1 MSDSAADVVMRQL
14 QAVIE
19 AMNGA
24 RWFVRTIMMSLQRQV
39 KDSLVA
45 QGKDI
50 DCSGCSVFDVGPMQL
65 SVTSLSPDGVFTTD
79 VRTPHCFDHGNP
91 LRVDCPI
98 AVTFANVPPSLAA
111 AGVVEGAIV

>member
-1 MSDSAADVVMRQL
+1 MSDSATDVMMRNIH
-14 QAVIE
+14 AIII
-19 AMNGA
+19 AAKGA
-24 RWFVRTIMMSLQRQV
+24 RLFVRTVMKSLQQLV
-39 KDSLVA
+39 KASLVA

-50 DCSGCSVFDVGPMQL
+50 DCSVCSVFDRGPMHL

-79 VRTPHCFDHGNP
+79 VPHLFDQTNP
-91 LRVDCPI
+91 QRQDCPI